1 MTGSA
6 GAASAATSSRGN
18 RNFSQEGDYEMILP
32 NLPTGRFVINTVFLH
47 GDVQA
52 RPYRVEDFRDA
63 LAGLTLLPEV
73 IALGAYRMSH
83 VWAVTFKSAE
93 AVKKILAASEMKVK
107 GRRCVVIDPGNQDVR
122 MKVHWLLHN
131 IPDDD
136 VRVAFLPYGR
146 VTEISRERW
155 RVHGIADKGSTTRLV
170 SLRLK
175 AGVKLEDLP
184 HQVNVA
190 GEQALV
196 VVSGRAP
203 MCLRCHTTGH
213 IRRDCRV
220 PKCSACRRFGHEEG
234 QCPKTYASVTGP
246 SSAEEPS
253 ELLMD
258 ETDAEEAAKPSGD
271 AATGKMVTLSASKSK
286 LEERREPPAGEPQ
299 DQGPAVVKAAT
310 SKDTCQPT
318 SEDTKVAENQETCM
332 EVVESASGQPI
343 KRPLEESVE
352 EKADKRGEGTEPP
365 FKEMTTRRTSI
376 KPRPNISAER
386 RSADKPPP

>member
-1 MTGSA
+1 MTGSV
-6 GAASAATSSRGN
+6 GAASAAQSGRGN
-18 RNFSQEGDYEMILP
+18 RNFAADGYQVVLP
-32 NLPTGRFVINTVFLH
+32 SLPTGRFVVNTVFLH
-47 GDVQA
+47 CDIRA

-63 LAGLTLLPEV
+63 LAPLSLLPEV

-93 AVKKILAASEMKVK
+93 AVKKILAASELKVK

-136 VRVAFLPYGR
+136 VRVAFLPYGK

-213 IRRDCRV
+213 ISRDCRV

-271 AATGKMVTLSASKSK
+271 AATGKMVTL
-286 LEERREPPAGEPQ
+286 
-299 DQGPAVVKAAT
+299 
-310 SKDTCQPT
+310 
-318 SEDTKVAENQETCM
+318 
-332 EVVESASGQPI
+332 
-343 KRPLEESVE
+343 
-352 EKADKRGEGTEPP
+352 
-365 FKEMTTRRTSI
+365 
-376 KPRPNISAER
+376 
-386 RSADKPPP
+386 